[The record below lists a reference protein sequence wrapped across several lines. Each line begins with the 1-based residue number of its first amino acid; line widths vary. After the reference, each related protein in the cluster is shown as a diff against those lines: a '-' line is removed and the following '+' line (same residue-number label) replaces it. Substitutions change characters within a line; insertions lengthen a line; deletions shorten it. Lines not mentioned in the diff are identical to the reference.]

1 MTGMEF
7 KREFVSE
14 NETTKTYIIREKKFP
29 FHAICVD
36 KKTGIEIEQAS
47 NSKAHA
53 IQLAQREIQKKS
65 KALSIKDSASKQ
77 VNLKNQRRNHE

>member
-1 MTGMEF
+1 VEF

-29 FHAICVD
+29 FHAICVH
-36 KKTGIEIEQAS
+36 KESGMEIEQAS

-53 IQLAQREIQKKS
+53 IQLAQREMEKMLKAGKLKKS
-65 KALSIKDSASKQ
+65 KEKS
-77 VNLKNQRRNHE
+77 